1 MNITPCKLGNGR
13 GDSKVSS
20 ADFTLKFFSEKST
33 LAAILEYANSAR
45 RKNGDVMA
53 ESQLIEQLDDSNF
66 ADFVKE
72 GVILVDFF
80 AEWCG
85 PCRMLGPILKQ
96 VADEMAGKAQIAQV
110 DIDKAP
116 GVTSKE
122 EIASVPTLVLYKDGE
137 EVNRIVGLKDAD
149 ALKRMISAA
158 L

>member
-1 MNITPCKLGNGR
+1 MQG
-13 GDSKVSS
+13 
-20 ADFTLKFFSEKST
+20 
-33 LAAILEYANSAR
+33 ANSAGR
-45 RKNGDVMA
+45 KKNGEAMA
-53 ESQLIEQLDDSNF
+53 DSQMIEKLDDSNF
-66 ADFVKE
+66 TDYIND

-96 VADEMAGKAQIAQV
+96 VAEEMSGKAQIAQV